1 MPCLP
6 TCCDYITYVILNLEL
21 EVDMTT
27 TLKIITVGNSIGVIL
42 PKDVLARLRVT
53 KGDTVY
59 LTETPKGFEMT
70 AYDEKFARQMEVG
83 ERVMRKHR
91 DVLKKL
97 AE

>member
-1 MPCLP
+1 
-6 TCCDYITYVILNLEL
+6 LEL
-21 EVDMTT
+21 EVDVTT

-59 LTETPKGFEMT
+59 LTETPKGVEIT